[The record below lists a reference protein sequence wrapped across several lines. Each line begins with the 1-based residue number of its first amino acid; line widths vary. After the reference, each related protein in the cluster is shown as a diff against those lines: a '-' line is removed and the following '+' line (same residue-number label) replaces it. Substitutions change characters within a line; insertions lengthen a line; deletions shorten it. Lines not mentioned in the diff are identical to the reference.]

1 MASPS
6 AAPRHVVVKFL
17 AQTSQQP
24 CVCFVA
30 HVPGGVRHETRGV
43 SPFVGRGDGLITFCL
58 ECEGWSIEAEWLIEQ
73 REVGRLGEWRA
84 GGGHLDLAALPA
96 AAAALPRRRGVLSL
110 GSIVQGRLLA
120 WLLLHGPRAVS
131 QSWWCVCD
139 TAWDSDVLGCMVT

>member
-6 AAPRHVVVKFL
+6 AAPRHIVVKFL
-17 AQTSQQP
+17 VQTSQQP

-43 SPFVGRGDGLITFCL
+43 PPFVGRGDGLITFCL

-96 AAAALPRRRGVLSL
+96 AAGAAPL
-110 GSIVQGRLLA
+110 GSIVQGRLFA
-120 WLLLHGPRAVS
+120 WLMAATTAATPRATRRVRAGGARY
-131 QSWWCVCD
+131 C
-139 TAWDSDVLGCMVT
+139 L